1 MDFYVRNNVGTIKR
15 KSKPIPEWKNEKEK
29 YIILA
34 KKKAGIWTRVANYI
48 FEHQIELPL
57 KIISAIILSYLVNPT
72 PQNPF
77 SKFLFLSYPIQ
88 KSSSDEIQYGKGYW
102 DIAYIVFWILV
113 LTFIREFT
121 MQYLLKS
128 FALYAGIKTKSLT
141 RFMEQGYIFIYCLIS
156 TSAGSYIMSQGP
168 YGYFNTKY
176 LWIDY
181 PHFLMSPSLKH
192 YYLIQFAFW
201 LQQIT
206 VLLLKIEKPRKDFVE
221 MAAHHIIT
229 CLLIGGSY
237 LFNFTRMGNTV
248 FVTMD
253 FTDIWLSF
261 AKCLK
266 YLELPSIITDMMFVI
281 FMITWIYTRHYLYG
295 LIIWT
300 TYAESCLPENNKC
313 IWDPLNGYWL
323 TWWSKYIILFG
334 LVLLQ
339 ILMVYWFSL
348 ILRVAWRVVT
358 GKNAEDT
365 RSDIE
370 DDDDN
375 IIVNPEEFIL
385 IFHNLVFFN
394 KIII

>member
-1 MDFYVRNNVGTIKR
+1 MSKGANKR
-15 KSKPIPEWKNEKEK
+15 KPNTISAWKNEKEK
-29 YIILA
+29 YITYDIA
-34 KKKAGIWTRVANYI
+34 KKKSGIGKKIVNYI
-48 FEHQIELPL
+48 FQHQIELPL

-77 SKFLFLSYPIQ
+77 SKFLFLSYPVQ
-88 KSSSDEIQYGKGYW
+88 KNPSDEVLYGKGYW

-113 LTFIREFT
+113 LTFVREFT
-121 MQYLLKS
+121 MQHLLKP
-128 FALYAGIKTKSLT
+128 FAIYAGIKAKSST

-156 TSAGSYIMSQGP
+156 TSVGAYIMRQSP
-168 YGYFNTKY
+168 YWYFNTKY
-176 LWIDY
+176 FWIDY
-181 PHFLMSPSLKH
+181 PHFLISPLVKN
-192 YYLIQFAFW
+192 YYLIQFGFW
-201 LQQIT
+201 FQQIT

-221 MAAHHIIT
+221 MAAHHVIT

-237 LFNFTRMGNTV
+237 LSNFTRTGNAV

-266 YLELPSIITDMMFVI
+266 YLELPSVITDMMFVV
-281 FMITWIYTRHYLYG
+281 FMITWVYTRHYLYG
-295 LIIWT
+295 LIIWS

-323 TWWSKYIILFG
+323 TRWSKYIILFG

-339 ILMVYWFSL
+339 ILMIYWFLL
-348 ILRVAWRVVT
+348 ILRVAWRVIT

-365 RSDIE
+365 RSDS
-370 DDDDN
+370 
-375 IIVNPEEFIL
+375 EE
-385 IFHNLVFFN
+385 
-394 KIII
+394 